1 MHTEYEVR
9 ILNIDKNEIIEKLN
23 KLNASFEWDALQQ
36 RYVYDFIPKIEGKWI
51 RLRTNGLKSTLTI
64 KNLVSSEIDGT
75 QELEIE
81 VDSFERTNLILKE
94 LGYVA
99 KGYQENRRIQYLL
112 NGVEIDIDSW
122 PLIPTYLE
130 IEGPSEEAVYNA
142 VSALGFSV
150 SDTTTRD
157 VEGIYLDEFS
167 DKTKVDEYNI
177 NSYEYLNDEN
187 FKLYE
192 ALDKRI
198 MNISSNV
205 KKEFKKLYIAYKVE
219 TNFADIIIYKSKLK
233 VLVNMKFNDVVDP
246 LGICTDI
253 SNKGSWGNGDIE
265 ITYDNINQ
273 LDDIMDII
281 IQSHD
286 SQINGN

>member
-9 ILNIDKNEIIEKLN
+9 ILNIDKNEIIEKLD

-99 KGYQENRRIQYLL
+99 KGYQENRRIQYTL
-112 NGVEIDIDSW
+112 NGVEIDIDYW

-130 IEGPSEEAVYNA
+130 IEGPSEGAVYNTLEL
-142 VSALGFSV
+142 LGISKED
-150 SDTTTRD
+150 STTRD
-157 VEGIYLDEFS
+157 VESIYLDYGYSIE
-167 DKTKVDEYNI
+167 EIYN
-177 NSYEYLNDEN
+177 L
-187 FKLYE
+187 KLE
-192 ALDKRI
+192 EERK
-198 MNISSNV
+198 
-205 KKEFKKLYIAYKVE
+205 
-219 TNFADIIIYKSKLK
+219 
-233 VLVNMKFNDVVDP
+233 
-246 LGICTDI
+246 
-253 SNKGSWGNGDIE
+253 
-265 ITYDNINQ
+265 
-273 LDDIMDII
+273 
-281 IQSHD
+281 
-286 SQINGN
+286 